1 MMQSTRRSP
10 TAFATVMCGLR
21 EGGTI
26 LGRPGSW
33 TARSAT
39 GKDLGTFLTPK
50 EARRAIQRHVEAES

>member
-1 MMQSTRRSP
+1 
-10 TAFATVMCGLR
+10 MCGLR